1 MDNLNLPASSPLDPS
16 IFAHGKRRTALLTG
30 LETPGDQ
37 PVASEVQDLID
48 HRQRTIVSQAL
59 ALQTMMLHQQPQPT
73 PATPLQTAS
82 VTPTPATPIAA
93 AAPTTVKHKHRVH
106 T

>member
-37 PVASEVQDLID
+37 PARITCRDPTRDLLPFCQRQSQRGPSRH
-48 HRQRTIVSQAL
+48 HRWA
-59 ALQTMMLHQQPQPT
+59 
-73 PATPLQTAS
+73 PARRRHEHP
-82 VTPTPATPIAA
+82 
-93 AAPTTVKHKHRVH
+93 
-106 T
+106 